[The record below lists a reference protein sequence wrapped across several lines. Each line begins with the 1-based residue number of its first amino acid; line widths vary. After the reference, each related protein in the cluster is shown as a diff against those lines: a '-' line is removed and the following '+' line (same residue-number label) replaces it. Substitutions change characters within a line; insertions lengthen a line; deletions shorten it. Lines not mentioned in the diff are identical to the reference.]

1 MSDYERKLL
10 GVIDKAF
17 KVNEPTFGER
27 LRDAGKTILEELYLD
42 RKKDNAAKQAL
53 QLANSANTFD
63 SIQKQL
69 DDMYMAFPTEELDK
83 VTRVGQD
90 SFLNEYAEKEFNN
103 TDWSQNTGIK
113 WSDRTNPDRVTEE
126 DKIKMFEVYDTI
138 LQNKKNHIERL
149 RQDPRSQ
156 MERTEFSQL
165 AINAK
170 NAEENRIKLNPETR
184 FALPFINKT
193 FDKIFGNGASAYA
206 ELEKASEKAQKE
218 LTEFIAT
225 LNGLDEKIAFDYNKI
240 INNDKLSAE
249 EKADRV
255 RNESRSISRS
265 SIEAQ
270 ASKIESKL
278 YRRTDDGTRKPREE
292 VKEMIKNSPIT
303 LQVINYEKQY
313 DIEDFKKI
321 GPDEPR
327 NTNPFNFYDKL
338 LKNEIVVLEPD
349 GTLSTSSFERFLFIA
364 SKNMLERQDIAT
376 RKSDESL
383 EMFMG
388 TDGFNNV
395 IASFSNEG
403 RFVTGSS
410 ISLTKSPTMQFLNN
424 KEDKYLKD
432 KIVFISPSITNRINK
447 DKISVNEIIAEKDE
461 QEPSDNF
468 DEDKFRLAVLDVIQS
483 GEGVEGYRTYVLND
497 YPQRA
502 EFINKTIDNI
512 LNINIKTAKSNNLAE
527 EIQRREGRKTI
538 ADVEKP
544 PVPFREIGRKFGD
557 FFSNLQKE
565 TDFENLRDYV
575 EKGDNAVI
583 INRPALFKKYNLP
596 ANASPADVQKFLA
609 EQELQD

>member
-53 QLANSANTFD
+53 QLANSANTFN

-170 NAEENRIKLNPETR
+170 NAEENRIKLNPDTR

-193 FDKIFGNGASAYA
+193 FDKIFGNGASAYT

-225 LNGLDEKIAFDYNKI
+225 LNGLDEKIAFDYGTI
-240 INNDKLSAE
+240 INNNELSAE
-249 EKADRV
+249 EKADTI
-255 RNESRSISRS
+255 RNDTTSISLS
-265 SIEAQ
+265 SIVTEAN
-270 ASKIESKL
+270 KLESKL
-278 YRRTDDGTRKPREE
+278 YRTDSKGKKQVREE
-292 VKEMIKNSPIT
+292 VKDMIDDQPLMIP
-303 LQVINYEKQY
+303 LVNYNRKYTIEQFKQ
-313 DIEDFKKI
+313 IE
-321 GPDEPR
+321 PDQPKD
-327 NTNPFNFYDKL
+327 TASFNFYDRFLDNQIK
-338 LKNEIVVLEPD
+338 VLNPD
-349 GTLSTSSFERFLFIA
+349 GTLSTSSNEEFLNIVA
-364 SKNMLERQDIAT
+364 KNILERRQRAVAD
-376 RKSDESL
+376 RDENITML
-383 EMFMG
+383 LG
-388 TDGFNNV
+388 TSGLNTV
-395 IASFSNEG
+395 ITSFANEG
-403 RFVTGSS
+403 RFVLGSN
-410 ISLTKSPTMQFLNN
+410 IKMAENAMSPDLKIKNN
-424 KEDKYLKD
+424 D
-432 KIVFISPSITNRINK
+432 IVFISPSITNRINK
-447 DKISVNEIIAEKDE
+447 DKISGNEAISEKDE
-461 QEPSDNF
+461 QESSDGF
-468 DEDKFRLAVLDVIQS
+468 DEAGFTSAAIESIQN
-483 GEGVEGYRTYVLND
+483 GEIKEYQAIMLKVH
-497 YPQRA
+497 PQH
-502 EFINKTIDNI
+502 ENFINKTVNNLLTLVDE
-512 LNINIKTAKSNNLAE
+512 TEGNNLAE
-527 EIQRREGRKTI
+527 KIQKQETAKTI
-538 ADVEKP
+538 ADVERP
-544 PVPFREIGRKFGD
+544 AIPFGDIASNIGD
-557 FFSNLQKE
+557 FFSNLQRE

-596 ANASPADVQKFLA
+596 ANASPADVQKFLE
-609 EQELQD
+609 EQQVQN

>member
-1 MSDYERKLL
+1 MSDYQKKLL
-10 GVIDKAF
+10 GIVDKAF
-17 KVNEPTFGER
+17 QINEPTFGDKVREF
-27 LRDAGKTILEELYLD
+27 GKELIKGLYTE
-42 RKKDNAAKQAL
+42 KKQDNAEKQAL
-53 QLANSANTFD
+53 QLANSAKTFD
-63 SIQKQL
+63 SIQRQL
-69 DDMYMAFPTEELDK
+69 DDIYMAFPTEELDK
-83 VTRVGQD
+83 VTRVGED

-103 TDWSQNTGIK
+103 MDWSQTTGIK
-113 WSDRTNPDRVTEE
+113 WSDRTNPDKVTRE

-138 LQNKKNHIERL
+138 VQNKRNHLERL
-149 RQDPRSQ
+149 RQDPRAK

-165 AINAK
+165 VLNAK
-170 NAEENRIKLNPETR
+170 NAEENRIKLNPETK
-184 FALPFINKT
+184 FALPIISKS
-193 FDKIFGNGASAYA
+193 FDAMFGNGASAYA
-206 ELEKASEKAQKE
+206 ELEKTSEKAQKE

-255 RNESRSISRS
+255 RNNSRSISAS
-265 SIEAQ
+265 SIESQ
-270 ASKIESKL
+270 ASKIESRL
-278 YRRTDDGTRKPREE
+278 YRRADDGTKKIREE

-303 LQVINYEKQY
+303 LQVIDYEKQY

-327 NTNPFNFYDKL
+327 TNNSFNFYDKF
-338 LKNEIVVLEPD
+338 LKNEIVVLESD
-349 GTLSTSSFERFLFIA
+349 GTLSTSSLQRFLFIA

-383 EMFMG
+383 EMFLG

-395 IASFSNEG
+395 IASFANEG
-403 RFVTGSS
+403 RFVTGTS
-410 ISLTKSPTMQFLNN
+410 ISLTKSPTMAFLDNQE
-424 KEDKYLKD
+424 KKYLKD

-468 DEDKFRLAVLDVIQS
+468 DEDKFRLAVLDVIQA

-502 EFINKTIDNI
+502 EFINKTIDNL
-512 LNINIKTAKSNNLAE
+512 LNINIRTTKSNNLAE
-527 EIQRREGRKTI
+527 EIQRQEGRKTI
-538 ADVEKP
+538 ADVERP
-544 PVPFREIGRKFGD
+544 PIPFPEIARKFGD
-557 FFSNLQKE
+557 FFSNLQRE